1 MQHVLKMPSK
11 RSAFVTGGGGYI
23 GSRLAKRLAE
33 NGYRVT
39 TFDVHYFEE
48 DNGGVINR
56 IRVLKKGDL

>member
-1 MQHVLKMPSK
+1 M
-11 RSAFVTGGGGYI
+11 TGGGGYI

-56 IRVLKKGDL
+56 IRVLKKVTCRPTK